1 MEIKDM
7 HAFDWSSI
15 SEGFDEAVNDIQG
28 VLADPPWNFI
38 VEDGRN
44 DGACRLTMP
53 KFVSL
58 RALRILCPLRI
69 NVHRLT
75 LIY

>member
-1 MEIKDM
+1 M

-15 SEGFDEAVNDIQG
+15 SQAFDEPINDIQG

-44 DGACRLTMP
+44 DGACRLTMS
-53 KFVSL
+53 KFVSN
-58 RALRILCPLRI
+58 RALSLLCSL
-69 NVHRLT
+69 VSLKRLMGT
-75 LIY
+75 D